1 MSGGGLETEAGE
13 AAAPVAARTGPG
25 ATEWAAIAMLLFGGF
40 IVPVAGWV
48 LGLVLLWISSAW
60 TTRDKLIG
68 TFLLPGGLLAPFLVL
83 ALASPV
89 TLRVSPLVAALL
101 LTLLSV
107 VPIWTAVYLAR
118 HARRSDR
125 TQSG

>member
-1 MSGGGLETEAGE
+1 MGGAGLDTELD
-13 AAAPVAARTGPG
+13 APASARTGPG
-25 ATEWAAIAMLLFGGF
+25 AAEWAAIAMLLFGGF
-40 IVPVAGWV
+40 IVPAAGWM
-48 LGLVLLWISSAW
+48 LGVVLLWISSAW
-60 TTRDKLIG
+60 TRRDKLIG

-89 TLRVSPLVAALL
+89 TLRVSPLVAAVL

-107 VPIWTAVYLAR
+107 IPIWTAVHLAR
-118 HARRSDR
+118 NARRPDR